1 MQLICISR
9 GSFSVGKAFA
19 ESLAAKLGSACLGR
33 EDLLDLAARSG
44 VAAGKLE
51 MACLKSRNLDEKM
64 LLEREHYQAFT
75 TALLCERALAGP
87 LVYHGRT
94 GHLLLQGVPHVLR
107 IRVVADLETRI
118 KSVEERLGIDRAK
131 AKKYIEQVDEDRRKW
146 VKTFYN
152 IDWDQ
157 SASYDF
163 IVNLEHANVGNVASA
178 FCGVAQL
185 PDFREIPSSR
195 RMLEDLLL
203 AGRCRTALAKDDRT
217 YHARF
222 RVRAERGTVS
232 VTYLP
237 RHAALAETISRILEQ
252 VPGVENILCTIAS
265 TRILWIQERF
275 DPKADTFKHLLEVAE
290 KWDAAVELLRLDASD
305 VAPIIERAPEESF
318 VSPTERAVTGGIEE
332 DEEERQ
338 VRGTSAEENGMAETF
353 AELVKVGRAGGRVTV
368 RGTAGDVLTAIDRT
382 SAYSLVVVGD
392 TFLSKGKAARVR
404 LARELGGVIHDQLR
418 VPVIQ
423 AEEMKEQ
430 YLFGPKQLVTLLSFL
445 GVSVIIYFWVFTHQQ
460 EVNAI
465 MRWQGTG
472 WRVLAVA
479 IVLTITPVVAYLY
492 GNVVGSVLK
501 LIKME

>member
-9 GSFSVGKAFA
+9 GSFSIGKAFA

-33 EDLLDLAARSG
+33 EDLLDLAAASG

-75 TALLCERALAGP
+75 TAVLCERALAGP

-107 IRVVADLETRI
+107 IRVVADMETRI
-118 KSVEERLGIDRAK
+118 KSVEERLGIDREK
-131 AKKYIEQVDEDRRKW
+131 AKQYIEQVDEDRHQW
-146 VKTFYN
+146 VRTFYN
-152 IDWDQ
+152 IDWDA
-157 SASYDF
+157 SAGYDF
-163 IVNLEHANVGNVASA
+163 TVNLEHANIGNVASA

-185 PDFREIPSSR
+185 PDFQETPYSR

-203 AGRCRTALAKDDRT
+203 ASHSRAALAKDDRT

-222 RVRAERGTVS
+222 RVTAERGTVS

-237 RHAALAETISRILEQ
+237 SDVALAEIIPRVLEQ
-252 VPGVENILCTIAS
+252 VPGVDKILCTMAS

-275 DPKADTFKHLLEVAE
+275 DPKVSTFKHLLEVAE
-290 KWDAAVELLRLDASD
+290 KWDAAVELLRLVASD
-305 VAPIIERAPEESF
+305 APPLIERAPDGRLS
-318 VSPTERAVTGGIEE
+318 SPAQRAAVGGIEE
-332 DEEERQ
+332 DEQAPQVGDTGEEGG
-338 VRGTSAEENGMAETF
+338 VAETF
-353 AELVKVGRAGGRVTV
+353 AELVKAGRAGGRVTV
-368 RGTAGDVLTAIDRT
+368 RGAGKDVLTAIDRT
-382 SAYSLVVVGD
+382 TTFSLVVVGD

-404 LARELGGVIHDQLR
+404 LSRELGDVIHDQLK

-430 YLFGPKQLVTLLSFL
+430 YLFGPRQLVTLLAFL
-445 GVSVIIYFWVFTHQQ
+445 GLTAILYFLVFTHQQ
-460 EVNAI
+460 EVTGI
-465 MRWQGTG
+465 MRWQGMG
-472 WRVLAVA
+472 WRALAAAMVVVFA
-479 IVLTITPVVAYLY
+479 PIVAYFY
-492 GNVVGSVLK
+492 GNAVGFVLK

>member
-9 GSFSVGKAFA
+9 GSFSIGKAFA

-33 EDLLDLAARSG
+33 EDLLDLAAGSG

-75 TALLCERALAGP
+75 TALLCERALAGS

-118 KSVEERLGIDRAK
+118 KSVEERLSIDREK

-146 VKTFYN
+146 VRTFYN
-152 IDWDQ
+152 IDWDA
-157 SASYDF
+157 SAGYDF
-163 IVNLEHANVGNVASA
+163 IINLEHANIGNVASA

-185 PDFREIPSSR
+185 PDFQETPFSR
-195 RMLEDLLL
+195 RMLEDFLL

-217 YHARF
+217 YRVRF

-237 RHAALAETISRILEQ
+237 RDAALAEIIPRVLEQ
-252 VPGVENILCTIAS
+252 VPGADNILCTMAS

-275 DPKADTFKHLLEVAE
+275 DPKISTFKHLLEVAE
-290 KWDAAVELLRLDASD
+290 KWDAAVELLRLVASD
-305 VAPIIERAPEESF
+305 APPLIERAPEERMI
-318 VSPTERAVTGGIEE
+318 SPAERPVMGGIEE
-332 DEEERQ
+332 DEQGPQVSDAWEEGG
-338 VRGTSAEENGMAETF
+338 VAETF
-353 AELVKVGRAGGRVTV
+353 AELVKAGRAGGRVTV
-368 RGTAGDVLTAIDRT
+368 RGAAKDVLTAIDRT
-382 SAYSLVVVGD
+382 AAFSLVVVGD

-404 LARELGGVIHDQLR
+404 LARELGGIIHDQLR

-430 YLFGPKQLVTLLSFL
+430 YLFGPKQLVTLLAFL
-445 GVSVIIYFWVFTHQQ
+445 GLSAILYFLVFTHQQ
-460 EVNAI
+460 EVTGI
-465 MRWQGTG
+465 MRWQGMG
-472 WRVLAVA
+472 WRALAAA
-479 IVLTITPVVAYLY
+479 IVVVFAPIVAYFY
-492 GNVVGSVLK
+492 GNAAGFVLK